1 MKRVFKFPKPDFV
14 PMAIRGTAKS
24 IQPYRSLLKT
34 QQLQLKKTDKNVFIR
49 TDVLA
54 SDWKTK
60 VQPGTLFQFIV
71 HFNFHTKIA
80 ELGLG
85 KGGDLGSNGGF
96 N

>member
-1 MKRVFKFPKPDFV
+1 MKPVFKFPKPDFV

-34 QQLQLKKTDKNVFIR
+34 QQLQLKKQENVFFR

-54 SDWKTK
+54 SDWKTR

-71 HFNFHTKIA
+71 HFNFHTKN
-80 ELGLG
+80 
-85 KGGDLGSNGGF
+85 S
-96 N
+96 